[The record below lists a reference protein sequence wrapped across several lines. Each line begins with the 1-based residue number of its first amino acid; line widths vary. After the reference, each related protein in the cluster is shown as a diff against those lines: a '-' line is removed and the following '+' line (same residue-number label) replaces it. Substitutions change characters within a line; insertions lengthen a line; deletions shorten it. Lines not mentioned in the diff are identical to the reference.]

1 MLITLFAF
9 FPLPQM
15 IDNKSKVIT
24 KNEYFDRKEEE
35 EETVLILSLFPPKA
49 RNKNQLQR
57 SQLVF
62 RSKLVI
68 TLCKL
73 DKQII

>member
-1 MLITLFAF
+1 
-9 FPLPQM
+9 M

-24 KNEYFDRKEEE
+24 KNEYFDSEEE
-35 EETVLILSLFPPKA
+35 EEKTVLILSLFPPKA
-49 RNKNQLQR
+49 TNKNQPQR
-57 SQLVF
+57 SPMVFF